1 MRTENR
7 VFARLRRLL
16 FVTPAIM
23 LSLLLHVAYAAPSA
37 AETPVAPE
45 APSAPAR
52 PGTLRLSFV
61 GDILLAGTVGELID
75 AEGPLAPWQGVKD
88 ILSAAD
94 LTCGNL
100 ECAVGTTGS
109 PIPSKEFSF
118 RADPK
123 ALQGLVDS
131 GFDVVSLANNHSL
144 DYGVGC
150 LLEGLQAIEAAG
162 IRAIGAGAN
171 EDAAR
176 KPYIFEKNGISVG
189 ILATTSHYPYGSW
202 SATEDRPGMATDAY
216 DWHPEIVSSIEELSQ
231 TVDVVIVIIHW
242 GQERSTVPIGDVNAI
257 HKAMKD
263 AGAHAIIG
271 SHPHVLEGIYYD
283 GRTVTAYS
291 LGNFVFSTRPEIP
304 ACQVGAVLNLTV
316 SKGKVDAAEVIPTK
330 IVWGRTVPM
339 EGKEKEAAL
348 ATLSSLSRP
357 LGTDLDQYG
366 NVVPLLFTDMNDHW
380 ARFTVGRLASRGS
393 IEGYPDLTFR
403 PEVRI
408 TKGEFAAMFSRA
420 VASPADI
427 AAAVEPQGF
436 ALCSKDAWS
445 YTYLKYLASRGILS
459 ASDPNW
465 AADRACSRL
474 DACLA
479 MWKHAGAPSSENA
492 VAEAIGLDAK
502 SAAAI
507 SWAVDMGIL
516 RGYPDGSLRLA
527 ETISRAE
534 MAEILSR
541 YLGTT

>member
-7 VFARLRRLL
+7 VFARSRRTLI
-16 FVTPAIM
+16 VVAAVS
-23 LSLLLHVAYAAPSA
+23 LSMLLHVAYA
-37 AETPVAPE
+37 

-61 GDILLAGTVGELID
+61 GDILLAGTVGDLIE
-75 AEGPLAPWQGVKD
+75 AEGPQAPWLGVKD
-88 ILSAAD
+88 LLSSSD

-100 ECAVGTTGS
+100 ECAVGTTGT
-109 PIPSKEFSF
+109 PIPGKTYTF

-131 GFDVVSLANNHSL
+131 GFDVVSLANNHTL
-144 DYGVGC
+144 DYGVEC
-150 LLEGLQAIEAAG
+150 LLEGVEAVKDAG
-162 IRAIGAGAN
+162 ISAIGAGAN
-171 EDAAR
+171 ESAAR
-176 KPYIFEKNGISVG
+176 EPFIFEKNGLRVG
-189 ILATTSHYPYGSW
+189 ILATAVVVPDPSWAAKEESPGLAVDYFGWYPG
-202 SATEDRPGMATDAY
+202 
-216 DWHPEIVSSIEELSQ
+216 IVASIGKLAE
-231 TVDVVIVIIHW
+231 TVDVVVVVIHW
-242 GQERSTVPIGDVNAI
+242 GEERTSAPVKWIGAI
-257 HKAMKD
+257 HKAIRE
-263 AGAHAIIG
+263 AGAHVVIG

-380 ARFTVGRLASRGS
+380 ARFTVGKLASRGS

-445 YTYLKYLASRGILS
+445 YTYLKYLASRGILP